1 MSYTYDNAGRLI
13 SLTNPFGEAT
23 TYNYDGDGNMLTK
36 TESGQTTT
44 YVYNYE
50 DKMVGVNLPGGTM
63 INYAYDHEG
72 KRISK
77 TAGGATVAGKFQR
90 LIRLSIV
97 GREGVIV
104 KEDSVDLSKNRN
116 RINSL

>member
-1 MSYTYDNAGRLI
+1 MPLQKLFLFTIYAEGINGAYMPSRKLSQLLQLSPQLLCRQLLSDRRA
-13 SLTNPFGEAT
+13 SLPDSFPT
-23 TYNYDGDGNMLTK
+23 
-36 TESGQTTT
+36 
-44 YVYNYE
+44 
-50 DKMVGVNLPGGTM
+50 
-63 INYAYDHEG
+63 
-72 KRISK
+72 
-77 TAGGATVAGKFQR
+77 AGKFQR

>member
-1 MSYTYDNAGRLI
+1 VKKVLDAIANNLST
-13 SLTNPFGEAT
+13 STFPSKGE
-23 TYNYDGDGNMLTK
+23 
-36 TESGQTTT
+36 
-44 YVYNYE
+44 
-50 DKMVGVNLPGGTM
+50 
-63 INYAYDHEG
+63 EG
-72 KRISK
+72 IPAPS
-77 TAGGATVAGKFQR
+77 GKFQR